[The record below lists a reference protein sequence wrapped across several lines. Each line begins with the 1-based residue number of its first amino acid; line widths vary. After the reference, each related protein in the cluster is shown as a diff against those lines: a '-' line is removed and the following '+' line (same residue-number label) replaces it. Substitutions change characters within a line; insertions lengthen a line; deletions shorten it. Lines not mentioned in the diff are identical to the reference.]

1 MAEFK
6 NIKNRRLRR
15 AAEYMTSTSR
25 LASLLVRI
33 FTYVFL
39 IAMTFIFIF
48 PFLYMVITSL
58 KTNSDL
64 YDLTVNWIPRT
75 LQWENYTLAI
85 RSLNITL
92 APGGY
97 MWNSVILTVFPTIG
111 HIISCSLIGYG
122 FARFEFP
129 GKKILFGI
137 VILAFIVP
145 TQTIIVP
152 LYIMF
157 SKFQW
162 LNSFM
167 PMIVPSFFGYGLK
180 GALFIYIFRQ
190 FYMGLPKDLENA
202 ARIDGCGLFKTYL
215 HIVLPVSSS
224 SFMVTLVLS
233 MVWHWNDFYEPQ
245 IYNTKSHLRVV
256 PALLEGLIKMVN
268 NPSEEMFSGLEGS
281 DIAINN
287 AVLMAGT
294 CIVVAPIIVVFAF
307 LQRRF
312 IEGIEKTGITGE

>member
-6 NIKNRRLRR
+6 NIKNRHLRR
-15 AAEYMTSTSR
+15 AAEYMTSSSR
-25 LASLLVRI
+25 ISALLVRL

-39 IAMTFIFIF
+39 IAMAFIFLF
-48 PFLYMVITSL
+48 PFLYMIITSL

-75 LQWENYTLAI
+75 LQWENYVVAVK
-85 RSLNITL
+85 SLKIDL
-92 APGGY
+92 KPGGY

-129 GKKILFGI
+129 GKKFLFFI

-152 LYIMF
+152 LYILF
-157 SKFQW
+157 SNLGW
-162 LNSFM
+162 LNSFL
-167 PMIVPSFFGYGLK
+167 PMIVPTFFGYGLK

-233 MVWHWNDFYEPQ
+233 MVWHWNDFYEPA
-245 IYNTKSHLRVV
+245 IYNTKSNLRVV
-256 PALLEGLIKMVN
+256 PSLLKTLVNLVN
-268 NPSEEMFSGLEGS
+268 NPNEDAFAGLEGT

-294 CIVVAPIIVVFAF
+294 FVVVLPIIIVFAF